1 MPATF
6 PPTSPLRPRATPTFG
21 SSRRGFLLGLG
32 AASLLA
38 GGARAAT
45 VEITSPKALDRALAA
60 AQGGETLV
68 LADGAYGR
76 LKIAGRSFRP
86 AVTLTSATPR
96 AARFDAVEITGSQG
110 LILDRIHVA
119 SPDQGTFSSAVV
131 SIQGSAG
138 ITLRDS
144 EVNGPVDGDF
154 SGHHGLHTDLGSR
167 DITFARNHVHDVK
180 NGATCLDTSGLT
192 VTGNV
197 IDRIGND
204 SFKLIAITGGVIEGN
219 TGARNVFPQPGSHL
233 DFIQFQGADS
243 RDIVIR
249 GNVFLPG
256 ALTNVQGIFLDD
268 ARFTNILIER
278 NIIVTSMIRGIS
290 VSGARN
296 TVARYNTV
304 LDVPSAGNKA
314 TYVMLDG
321 QVHGNIMS
329 TYPGDKKLGIY
340 EGNLLLQHA
349 DPRGRWHYDTVFRNA
364 GAGSGITLADLAPI
378 PGGLAES
385 YGAMARTS

>member
-1 MPATF
+1 MPAAF
-6 PPTSPLRPRATPTFG
+6 PPTSASRPRATIAPR

-38 GGARAAT
+38 GGAPAAT
-45 VEITSPKALDRALAA
+45 VGITSRKALDRALAA

-68 LADGAYGR
+68 LADGAYGG

-96 AARFDAVEITGSQG
+96 GARFDAVEITGSEG
-110 LILDRIHVA
+110 LILDQLHVA

-131 SIQGSAG
+131 SIQASSG

-167 DITFARNHVHDVK
+167 DITFARNYVHDVK
-180 NGATCLDTSGLT
+180 NGATFIDTSALT

-204 SFKLIAITGGVIEGN
+204 SFKLIAITGGVIDGN

-233 DFIQFQGADS
+233 DFVQFQGADS
-243 RDIVIR
+243 RDIVLR

-256 ALTNVQGIFLDD
+256 ARTDVQGIFLDD
-268 ARFTNILIER
+268 ARFTHVMIER

-304 LDVPSAGNKA
+304 LDVPGAGKA

-321 QVHGNIMS
+321 EVYGNIMS

-364 GAGSGITLADLAPI
+364 RAGSGITLADLAPV

-385 YGAMARTS
+385 YGAMARTR